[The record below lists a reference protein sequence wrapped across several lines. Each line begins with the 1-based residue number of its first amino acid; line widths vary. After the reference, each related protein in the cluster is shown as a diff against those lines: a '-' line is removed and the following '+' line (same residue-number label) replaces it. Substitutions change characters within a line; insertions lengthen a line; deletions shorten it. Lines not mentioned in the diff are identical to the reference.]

1 MHQGDELFYD
11 LAIGLDF
18 GCIGHLG
25 DDVIKVQVLTIE
37 VSFHPVRF
45 CGSFVSFI
53 KPMFCVTIPL
63 IPMEYKIVRATFV
76 TEFDFSHCL
85 LLYFSGGFDDKI
97 FGVVSDDLTSTVL
110 KSGLAT
116 ETYYAPCVN

>member
-1 MHQGDELFYD
+1 MPGHQGDELFYD
-11 LAIGLDF
+11 LAIGFNF
-18 GCIGHLG
+18 GGIGHLG

-37 VSFHPVRF
+37 VRFHPVRF
-45 CGSFVSFI
+45 CGSFVSII

-63 IPMEYKIVRATFV
+63 IPMEYKIVRATVV

-85 LLYFSGGFDDKI
+85 LFHFAGGFDDKI

-110 KSGLAT
+110 ESGLAT
-116 ETYYAPCVN
+116 RLITHFA